1 VIVIASIPF
10 LRPLFVDTNVF
21 KWTYYRSL
29 LAKHSQKSRST
40 SGKERRE
47 SEESDDT
54 FDDKGGRPLKSLPR
68 IPKDRF
74 ISTTVKNAGMESD
87 FDRLSYIEH
96 GEAPPRR

>member
-21 KWTYYRSL
+21 KWAYYRSL
-29 LAKHSQKSRST
+29 LAKHSQERRST
-40 SGKERRE
+40 SGKEGRD

-54 FDDKGGRPLKSLPR
+54 FYDKGGRPLKSLPR

-74 ISTTVKNAGMESD
+74 ITTTLKNAGMESD
-87 FDRLSYIEH
+87 FDRLSYLEN